1 MTGRASLRASDADRE
16 QVAERLRHAATEGR
30 LHDDELEERL
40 GAALSARTYGELAAV
55 VVDLPAPAPDQSR
68 RSGVPVRWRPGI
80 GLAVPAVVI
89 LFAAIALAGGGH
101 SHDGQGWAG
110 GGLIWLVWIAI
121 ALRLFLHRRRG
132 VR

>member
-16 QVAERLRHAATEGR
+16 QVADRLRHAATEGR

-40 GAALSARTYGELAAV
+40 GAALSARTYGELAAL
-55 VVDLPAPAPDQSR
+55 VVDLPAPAPDHSR
-68 RSGVPVRWRPGI
+68 RSGMPVRWRPGMA
-80 GLAVPAVVI
+80 LALPAAVI
-89 LFAAIALAGGGH
+89 LFVALTFTGGGH
-101 SHDGQGWAG
+101 PHGGHEWTG

-132 VR
+132 AR